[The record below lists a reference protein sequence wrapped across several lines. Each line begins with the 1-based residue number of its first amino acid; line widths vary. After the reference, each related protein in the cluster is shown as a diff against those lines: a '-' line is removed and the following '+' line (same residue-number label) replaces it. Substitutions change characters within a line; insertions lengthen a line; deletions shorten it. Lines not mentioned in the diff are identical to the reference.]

1 MRFCSS
7 LIHPHFCQPSASPP
21 PESPGV
27 RAAADGARGG
37 LAGVRG
43 LGLRV
48 SACAQVPLSPGTVI
62 FPRAL
67 HA

>member
-27 RAAADGARGG
+27 RAAADGARG
-37 LAGVRG
+37 AWRG
-43 LGLRV
+43 FGDWASVFLRV
-48 SACAQVPLSPGTVI
+48 
-62 FPRAL
+62 PRCP
-67 HA
+67 